1 MYLGWTCQ
9 LTHSN
14 KYISFEYFESI
25 VAPSTVLNR
34 RIFLTTFFCLSWF
47 SFYCQYCHQ
56 HTTFARSLHYFIIFD
71 TCSNCV
77 DRDCAQRKSESSK
90 KTVTILSQ
98 FKLGLL
104 PKEIIWYMVGTIPS
118 HIRLSSNV
126 KYYSMF
132 TPAITAIGV
141 GKVRSKNRQ
150 QSLLVTNWL
159 VNSHY
164 DLGTVSLVL
173 MVKCMTRRVNF
184 LQSSLASR
192 SSRLMSRAKNSSI
205 CRESCARWRSGI
217 VYWWEPLAVI
227 PSSVLVIPYMIRAE
241 VRMLMR
247 SVSHV
252 PMGISPRIWDHI
264 GASPMLLLKIPYS
277 YFWDLTSVQ
286 SNQGGEIQ
294 SNPGTKRYIPSGV
307 CISAESSPRSI

>member
-1 MYLGWTCQ
+1 MVFDLVFKYALIPLRTYFQTPIFLWCSSWYAVLVLNFQPNRGRIYLQRVWSISLRMYLGWTCQ

-126 KYYSMF
+126 KY
-132 TPAITAIGV
+132 
-141 GKVRSKNRQ
+141 
-150 QSLLVTNWL
+150 
-159 VNSHY
+159 
-164 DLGTVSLVL
+164 
-173 MVKCMTRRVNF
+173 
-184 LQSSLASR
+184 
-192 SSRLMSRAKNSSI
+192 
-205 CRESCARWRSGI
+205 
-217 VYWWEPLAVI
+217 
-227 PSSVLVIPYMIRAE
+227 
-241 VRMLMR
+241 
-247 SVSHV
+247 
-252 PMGISPRIWDHI
+252 
-264 GASPMLLLKIPYS
+264 
-277 YFWDLTSVQ
+277 
-286 SNQGGEIQ
+286 
-294 SNPGTKRYIPSGV
+294 
-307 CISAESSPRSI
+307 